1 LLYIAMVDV
10 AGKAMR
16 LPFEC
21 RACFG
26 CELPMRLGILLVLGD
41 FLNA

>member
-1 LLYIAMVDV
+1 MVDG
-10 AGKAMR
+10 AGNAMR

-21 RACFG
+21 RAWFG

-41 FLNA
+41 FLNAGDGA